1 MVKAQQ
7 ETDRVI
13 ETVTGLAVP
22 FLENQCMELVELEYR
37 KERAG
42 WILRLFIDKEG
53 GITLDDC
60 ANVSREFSDLLEIK
74 DPISHPYHLEISSPG
89 LNRPLKKEKDF
100 ERFKGKKIKIKTAHP
115 ISDRKTFLG
124 VLSEYRDDTIY
135 LIQDNQTI
143 SIPYEE
149 VTAANLQWEF

>member
-1 MVKAQQ
+1 MVTSQQ
-7 ETDRVI
+7 ETERVK
-13 ETVTGLAVP
+13 ETVTALAVP
-22 FLENQCMELVELEYR
+22 LLENQGMELVDIEYR
-37 KERAG
+37 QERAG

-60 ANVSREFSDLLEIK
+60 VSVSRELSDLLEIK
-74 DPISHPYHLEISSPG
+74 DPIPHPYHLEISSPG

-100 ERFKGKKIKIKTAHP
+100 QKFKGKKIKLKTAHP
-115 ISDRKTFLG
+115 IGDRKTFLG
-124 VLSEYRDDTIY
+124 ILSEYKDNTIY

-143 SIPYEE
+143 SIPHEE

>member
-1 MVKAQQ
+1 MVTSQQ
-7 ETDRVI
+7 ETERVK
-13 ETVTGLAVP
+13 ETVTALAVP
-22 FLENQCMELVELEYR
+22 LLENQGMELVDIEYR
-37 KERAG
+37 QERAG
-42 WILRLFIDKEG
+42 WILRLFIDKEE

-60 ANVSREFSDLLEIK
+60 GNVSRELSDLLEIK
-74 DPISHPYHLEISSPG
+74 DPIPHPYHLEISSPG

-100 ERFKGKKIKIKTAHP
+100 QKFKGKKIKIKTVRP
-115 ISDRKTFLG
+115 VGDRKTFLG
-124 VLSEYRDDTIY
+124 ILSEYKDNTIY